1 MVQGKSVV
9 YTIKRIRLA
18 VGVTEAGKATG
29 GQEITKM
36 IFYVM
41 IFHRLGHATRL
52 VLLPRSLTASSPL
65 KRKTLTGSC
74 AIQRDGSSPAL

>member
-18 VGVTEAGKATG
+18 VGVAEAGKATG

-36 IFYVM
+36 VFYVM
-41 IFHRLGHATRL
+41 IFPQAW
-52 VLLPRSLTASSPL
+52 PCYSSSSPSQ
-65 KRKTLTGSC
+65 KSYNFITTN
-74 AIQRDGSSPAL
+74 A